1 MTGWIYAA
9 VGPTRRLTL
18 CLSFLIQTVCII
30 VAATLVQTGAVPE
43 STAESKLVFIAI
55 PFLAAQSGAQIVT
68 AKSLGFNEVPTTV
81 LTSVYNDLG
90 GDTQLLAWHNP
101 KRNRRLA
108 AVAMILVG
116 GISAAW
122 ISRELGGLAVVL
134 WLGAGIKFLLSLSWL
149 LFRAEEVE

>member
-1 MTGWIYAA
+1 MTGWIYTA

-18 CLSFLIQTVCII
+18 CLSFLVQTVCIVI
-30 VAATLVQTGAVPE
+30 AATLVETDAVPE
-43 STAESKLVFIAI
+43 STVDSKLVFLAI

-68 AKSLGFNEVPTTV
+68 AKSLGFSEVPTTV

-90 GDTQLLAWHNP
+90 GDTHLLAWHNP
-101 KRNRRLA
+101 KRDRRLA

-122 ISRELGGLAVVL
+122 LSRDQGSLAAVL
-134 WLGAGIKFLLSLSWL
+134 WLGAGIKLLLSFSWL
-149 LFRAEEVE
+149 LFRADEVA